1 MKLHYQ
7 GLGNYTDFDNLS
19 STEGYYEQ
27 NDLWHPL
34 LIGYFGIKTFKEGE
48 LLDLENNTQ
57 KPLMVATKLIK

>member
-27 NDLWHPL
+27 N
-34 LIGYFGIKTFKEGE
+34 GIRDGRCISVSFK
-48 LLDLENNTQ
+48 
-57 KPLMVATKLIK
+57 PKLIYGLPKIQTMRKNKLLRVIPIRYF